1 MIIIG
6 SATMI
11 VMLMTAECPTVLAK
25 ITEWS
30 IVEHP
35 AVAEHNCAVDEP
47 AQCSGLMQD
56 NEHARPT
63 SQQFGQY
70 LREHLLM
77 LQVNSRGGLVQ
88 HQEIGITGKSAC
100 DQHSLLLAA

>member
-6 SATMI
+6 SLTMI

-30 IVEHP
+30 IVEYP
-35 AVAEHNCAVDEP
+35 AVAEDDRAVDET
-47 AQCSGLMQD
+47 AQRSGLMQD

-63 SQQFGQY
+63 SQQLGQH

-88 HQEIGITGKSAC
+88 H
-100 DQHSLLLAA
+100 